1 MFLNGTESS
10 EWMLSSQLRGWLKH
24 SLPPKTRRM
33 YLALCIQICSQ
44 VQNFEKLVQ
53 ESWLALAIL
62 AKTLQKH
69 YVNIFTPV
77 GGEDA
82 AVVAWPEAAA
92 RQLLTVISSLETFI
106 LHLHERQLT
115 TFHQGIKSCGL
126 LSSHCWETVH
136 RAISMERWMCHQLC
150 LYVVFVAAVGVKLC
164 MLFDLIEKSKATLG
178 F

>member
-10 EWMLSSQLRGWLKH
+10 EWMFSSQLWGWLKH
-24 SLPPKTRRM
+24 SLPPETRRM

-62 AKTLQKH
+62 AKTPQKH
-69 YVNIFTPV
+69 YANTFTPV

-92 RQLLTVISSLETFI
+92 RQLLTVISSRDLYLAPSWKTADHFPPRDKV
-106 LHLHERQLT
+106 LWVAFQSLLGDCPQGN
-115 TFHQGIKSCGL
+115 FHG
-126 LSSHCWETVH
+126 VMNVPP
-136 RAISMERWMCHQLC
+136 AMPLC
-150 LYVVFVAAVGVKLC
+150 SFCCCSRCEVMHVVWPNREV
-164 MLFDLIEKSKATLG
+164 
-178 F
+178 